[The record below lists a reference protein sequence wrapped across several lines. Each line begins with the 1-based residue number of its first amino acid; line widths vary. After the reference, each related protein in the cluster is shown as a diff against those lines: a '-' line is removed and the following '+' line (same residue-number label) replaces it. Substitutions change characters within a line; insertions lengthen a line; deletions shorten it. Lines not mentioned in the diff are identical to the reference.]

1 MSIGT
6 VKKQIEQTTNK
17 GRTHQACT
25 FLRADSYHGYNFKRR
40 EGHGLNDKLPSRE
53 GMRLFSSHACIREI

>member
-6 VKKQIEQTTNK
+6 AKKQTEQTTNK
-17 GRTHQACT
+17 GTHQTCT
-25 FLRADSYHGYNFKRR
+25 FLRADSYHGYGFKRR

-53 GMRLFSSHACIREI
+53 GMRLFSYACIREI